1 MYLGIRIDLLEQ
13 LILNKGWKEKEVAA
27 MLGINYSHFY
37 RVLKG
42 KRNPGSKFFC
52 GFLNLCKKE
61 NIDFEKYVFIKKNRM
76 NYNYPGKK

>member
-13 LILNKGWKEKEVAA
+13 LIRDKCWKKKEVAD
-27 MLGINYSHFY
+27 MLGINYSHFH
-37 RVLKG
+37 RILMG

-61 NIDFEKYVFIKKNRM
+61 NLKFEDYVFIKK
-76 NYNYPGKK
+76 K